1 MIRNICV
8 IATIVLALACA
19 QPSTSVA
26 TLSPGTWRLLSIGQ
40 SAALPGDVARRP
52 WLTFAAG
59 TSRVSGNLGCNQT
72 SGPFTTQGSELRF
85 GALISTRMA
94 CADDALNRQEAA
106 LGGALQATDRY
117 RIRGDTLDLLRGDAV
132 VAAFVRVP

>member
-59 TSRVSGNLGCNQT
+59 PSRVSGNLGRNQT

-132 VAAFVRVP
+132 VAAFVRAP

>member
-1 MIRNICV
+1 MLRNICV
-8 IATIVLALACA
+8 TATIVLALACA
-19 QPSTSVA
+19 RASTSA
-26 TLSPGTWRLLSIGQ
+26 TALSPGTWRLLSIGQ
-40 SAALPGDVARRP
+40 SAALPGDVTRRP
-52 WLTFAAG
+52 WLAFAPDS
-59 TSRVSGNLGCNQT
+59 SRVSGNLGCNRT
-72 SGPFTTQGSELRF
+72 SGPFTMQGNELRF

-117 RIRGDTLDLLRGDAV
+117 RIRGDSLDLLRGNAV

>member
-1 MIRNICV
+1 MIRNICLA
-8 IATIVLALACA
+8 ATIVLALACA
-19 QPSTSVA
+19 RASTSVT

-40 SAALPGDVARRP
+40 SMVVPGDVTRRP
-52 WLTFAAG
+52 WLTFAPDSG
-59 TSRVSGNLGCNQT
+59 RVSGSLGCNRT

-94 CADDALNRQEAA
+94 CADDAMNRQEGA

-117 RIRGDTLDLLRGDAV
+117 RIRGDTLELLRGNAV

>member
-59 TSRVSGNLGCNQT
+59 PSRVSGNLGCNQT